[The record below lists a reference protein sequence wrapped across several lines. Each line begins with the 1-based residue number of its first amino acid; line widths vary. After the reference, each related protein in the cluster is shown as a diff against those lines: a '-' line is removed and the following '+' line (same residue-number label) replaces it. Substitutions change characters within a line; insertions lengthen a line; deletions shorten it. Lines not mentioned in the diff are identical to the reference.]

1 MHLSRHSLAAP
12 LLAIALIASGTSLA
26 LEGAEESLT
35 VETKLGTGTTLVVEN
50 LLGSVHV
57 VPSQSKGS
65 ARVEAHVVAEAK
77 TPEEAEALAASIR
90 LEQQTEGGTTRIH
103 VAWPVDRFAAFR
115 PPKSGMKGLI
125 KRWAAPMLRGS
136 STVEYDGRL
145 IQVGP
150 ERKATGLSVDLTVT
164 LPYDVSTSIR
174 QSVGTIDGRALRGR
188 LRLETVDG
196 DISFERC
203 FGVLTAKTERGVVSV
218 SAFQGEEL
226 DVSTAQGNMELTD
239 VRADRARLQTDAG
252 TIRGM
257 RVTAGELVVESASGD
272 VKLGGLEP
280 TTAEVKT
287 GSGKVD
293 LATHL
298 KTLRNA
304 EIQTATGDVILRVGE
319 LTHFDLHAETKS
331 GLVKTMGMTLDVLE
345 QDGQASRLQHGQ
357 GGPALRISA
366 LGGSVQVRPYDAS
379 RLDLLLKN

>member
-1 MHLSRHSLAAP
+1 MRLSRYSFAAS
-12 LLAIALIASGTSLA
+12 LLAIVLLASGPSLA
-26 LEGAEESLT
+26 LEGAEKSLT
-35 VETKLGTGTTLVVEN
+35 IEPKVGAGTTLVVEN

-57 VPSQSKGS
+57 VPSQSEGS
-65 ARVEAHVVAEAK
+65 VRVEAHVVAEAK

-90 LEQQTEGGTTRIH
+90 LEPRTEGGTTRIH

-136 STVEYDGRL
+136 STVEYDGRV

-164 LPYDVSTSIR
+164 LPYDLSATIR
-174 QSVGTIDGRALRGR
+174 QSVGSIEGRALRGR
-188 LRLETVDG
+188 LRMETYDG
-196 DISFERC
+196 DISVERC
-203 FGVLTAKTERGVVSV
+203 FGVLTAQTERGVVRV
-218 SAFQGEEL
+218 SSFQGQEL
-226 DVSTAQGNMELTD
+226 DVATAQGDMELTD

-252 TIRGM
+252 AIRGL

-272 VKLGGLEP
+272 VKLSGFEP
-280 TTAEVKT
+280 TTADVKT

-298 KTLRNA
+298 KSLRNA
-304 EIQTATGDVILRVGE
+304 VIQTATGDVILRVGE

-331 GLVKTMGMTLDVLE
+331 GLVKTMGITLDVLE
-345 QDGQASRLQHGQ
+345 QDGLASRLKHGQ
-357 GGPALRISA
+357 GGPELRVSA
-366 LGGSVQVRPYDAS
+366 LGGSVMVRPYDAS

>member
-1 MHLSRHSLAAP
+1 M
-12 LLAIALIASGTSLA
+12 SGTSLA
-26 LEGAEESLT
+26 LEGAEKNLT
-35 VETKLGTGTTLVVEN
+35 IEPKVGASTTLVVEN

-65 ARVEAHVVAEAK
+65 VRVDAHVVAEAK
-77 TPEEAEALAASIR
+77 TTEEAEALAESIR
-90 LEQQTEGGTTRIH
+90 LEPQTEGGTTRIH
-103 VAWPVDRFAAFR
+103 VVWPVDRFAAFR

-136 STVEYDGRL
+136 STVEYDGRQ

-174 QSVGTIDGRALRGR
+174 QSVGSIEGRALRGR
-188 LRLETVDG
+188 LSMETYDG

-203 FGVLTAKTERGVVSV
+203 FGFLTAQTERGEVRV
-218 SAFQGEEL
+218 SAFQGQEL
-226 DVSTAQGNMELTD
+226 DVSTAQGSMELTD
-239 VRADRARLQTDAG
+239 VRANRARLHTDTGA
-252 TIRGM
+252 IRGL
-257 RVTAGELVVESASGD
+257 RVTAGELVIESASGD
-272 VKLGGLEP
+272 VKLAGFEP
-280 TTAEVKT
+280 TTADVKT

-298 KTLRNA
+298 KSLHNA
-304 EIQTATGDVILRVGE
+304 VIQTATGDVILRVGE
-319 LTHFDLHAETKS
+319 LTHFDLRAETKS

-357 GGPALRISA
+357 GGPELRVSA
-366 LGGSVQVRPYDAS
+366 LGGSVTVRPYDAS